1 MNGWMSEVSIP
12 NLESSGKNGMEWDR
26 DQFIMMVRVRT
37 YTTGLFTKLCTS
49 SNSDCGPGMELGER
63 FSSSRQPST
72 HVGLLGMNGCD
83 KYAKVRLRLLV
94 ALTQQISS
102 PISTPLSA
110 NSPLLLHVS
119 FRKSGSC
126 PRKTPS

>member
-1 MNGWMSEVSIP
+1 MNGWTSEVSIP
-12 NLESSGKNGMEWDR
+12 NLESSKKNGMEWDR

-49 SNSDCGPGMELGER
+49 SNSDCGSGMGLGER

-72 HVGLLGMNGCD
+72 HVGLLGRSECD
-83 KYAKVRLRLLV
+83 KYANVRLRLLE
-94 ALTQQISS
+94 ALTQQVSS
-102 PISTPLSA
+102 PVSTPLSA

-119 FRKSGSC
+119 FCKSGFC
-126 PRKTPS
+126 PRKTLS